1 MPGQS
6 MYKTLQLQKLSISS
20 LGKPSHPLG
29 GRRCETHHPFWGG
42 EKPSG
47 SGTDKNGCFQ
57 KDPKNLDDF

>member
-20 LGKPSHPLG
+20 LGKPSHPWG
-29 GRRCETHHPFWGG
+29 GKEVCFSTRFGEG

-47 SGTDKNGCFQ
+47 SGTDKNGCFK